1 MNIRT
6 KSILFVLLIITLLST
21 VYLTLSISHQ
31 RQDLNN
37 KILAKEKSA
46 LFLAENLQEQAFAH
60 YRTRIVSLATSKEK
74 VIEAFARRDRD
85 NLQKAATGFYTIL
98 QKENPHFRNM
108 QFNLPD
114 GTTFLR
120 MHLPDF
126 HGDDLTTVRPILN
139 HVHKMQKQA
148 TGYEIGRS
156 GLFFRVVQP
165 MFYQSEY
172 IGSIGFGIRPD
183 HLLELLRKEISPHVA
198 LATSTSNWNKVTR
211 SQTPVIEHG
220 EDVILSLGSELF
232 SDFPLS
238 SSTSNKERIHFKG
251 RNFVLFSN
259 ISLNDFQDQPI
270 ARILVALDITDD
282 LKDRNH
288 FITQIIL
295 LTLGLLALTALVL
308 HFSFGQ
314 LLDTIINLNKSLA
327 QANEELEERVH
338 ERTAELAESN
348 LALKKEI
355 EERQRIENDLRQAEK
370 MQAIGTLASG
380 IAHDFNNILT
390 AILGY
395 TYLALVKLTPGQEIA
410 LHLDE
415 VQKAGMRAK
424 DLVAQILSFSR
435 HSEHKKQV
443 LKLQPILCETLKLL
457 RASIPANINI
467 IKNIREDCCPAL
479 VDSSQMH
486 QVLMNLCTNAYHAM
500 ADKGG
505 TLTINL
511 SQIELTEKNAILE
524 LVPGP
529 YLKLE
534 VGDTGSGMEASTLAR
549 IFEPYFTTKA
559 TGKGTGLGL
568 AVVHGIIKSFNG
580 HIMAE
585 SSPGQGSTFTMLLPC
600 HQGEESH
607 EEPAPDN
614 TVIRGKGEHL
624 LVVDDEKEI
633 ILFWKILLEEMG
645 YQVTSIADS
654 TAAYQWLSKH
664 ITEIDG
670 VITDMSMPK
679 MTGLELSRKI
689 KDFAPSMPIAL
700 CSGFTSPELQEKAQ
714 ALGVKTFIKKPVD
727 NVLLSQTLRILL
739 S

>member
-6 KSILFVLLIITLLST
+6 KSILFVLLIITLLSI

-31 RQDLNN
+31 RQDLND

-60 YRTRIVSLATSKEK
+60 YRTRIISLATSKEK
-74 VIEAFARRDRD
+74 VIEAFARHDRGK
-85 NLQKAATGFYTIL
+85 LQKAATGFYTIL
-98 QKENPHFRNM
+98 KKENPYFRNM

-126 HGDDLTTVRPILN
+126 HGDDLTAVRPILN
-139 HVHKMQKQA
+139 HVHTVRKQA
-148 TGYEIGRS
+148 AGYDIGRS

-165 MFYQSEY
+165 MFYKNEY
-172 IGSIGFGIRPD
+172 IGSIGFGIEHA
-183 HLLELLRKEISPHVA
+183 HLLELLRKEVSPHVA
-198 LATSTSNWNKVTR
+198 LSTSADNWQKVTHL
-211 SQTPVIEHG
+211 QIPVIHHG
-220 EDVILSLGSELF
+220 EDVILSPGSELF
-232 SDFPLS
+232 SDLPLS
-238 SSTSNKERIHFKG
+238 DSGTIQERIRFND
-251 RNFVLFSN
+251 REFVLFSN
-259 ISLNDFQDQPI
+259 ITLNDFQNQPL
-270 ARILVALDITDD
+270 AKILVALDITDD
-282 LKDRNH
+282 LRELNR
-288 FITQIIL
+288 FIIQIIF
-295 LTLGLLALTALVL
+295 LTLGLLAITALVL

-314 LLDTIINLNKSLA
+314 LLDTILNLNNSLA
-327 QANEELEERVH
+327 QANAKLEERVH

-355 EERQRIENDLRQAEK
+355 AERQRIENDLRQAEK

-443 LKLQPILCETLKLL
+443 LKLQPIIHEALKLL

-467 IKNIREDCCPAL
+467 IKNIEAECCPAL
-479 VDSSQMH
+479 VDSSQVH
-486 QVLMNLCTNAYHAM
+486 QVLMNLCTNGYHAM
-500 ADKGG
+500 AENGG

-511 SQIELTEKNAILE
+511 TQVELREKDLVLELT
-524 LVPGP
+524 PGP

-534 VGDTGSGMEASTLAR
+534 VSDTGNGMEPSTLER
-549 IFEPYFTTKA
+549 VFEPYFTTKA

-568 AVVHGIIKSFNG
+568 AVVHGIVNSSNG
-580 HIMAE
+580 HIMAQ
-585 SSPGQGSTFTMLLPC
+585 STLGQGTTFTVLLPC
-600 HQGEESH
+600 HREEESYELIPH
-607 EEPAPDN
+607 DN
-614 TVIRGKGEHL
+614 TVIMGNGEHL

-645 YQVTSIADS
+645 YRVTSIADS
-654 TAAYQWLSKH
+654 IGAYQWLTEH

-679 MTGLELSRKI
+679 MTGLELSQKI
-689 KDFAPSMPIAL
+689 KAFAPAMPIAL
-700 CSGFTSPELQEKAQ
+700 CSGFSSTELQEKAQ
-714 ALGVKTFIKKPVD
+714 TYGIKTFIKKPVD
-727 NVLLSQTLRILL
+727 NVLLSQSLRSLL